1 MILKKFIFEV
11 VVVARATRP
20 PEELRQKKRKWHHP
34 WCGEDTCTLGW
45 GIGMH
50 QAIVWVKAADH
61 HGASG
66 ITFSSVAGAG
76 VDFLT
81 QKVSHKYHGTFLRK
95 FEDKYNGHCKIPL
108 KLVLR
113 SPL

>member
-1 MILKKFIFEV
+1 VLL
-11 VVVARATRP
+11 AP
-20 PEELRQKKRKWHHP
+20 QKNCAKNKRKWHHP

-45 GIGMH
+45 GVGMH
-50 QAIVWVKAADH
+50 QAIVWVEAADH

-66 ITFSSVAGAG
+66 ISFSSAAGAG
-76 VDFLT
+76 VKFLT
-81 QKVSHKYHGTFLRK
+81 QKVSYKYHGTFLRN